1 MTTNPKRLRRNRKDS
16 MLFGV
21 AGGLAE
27 YFDIDATL
35 MRAIWVVFTIASA
48 GTALIAYIVLA
59 IIMPKEEAA
68 SGQSSQAADANGEDL
83 AEDSAE
89 VVPHSHEDGRWTTRQ
104 KLLGIGLVALGSI
117 FLLSN
122 LGFFSWWRWDVFW
135 PLILITIGVALI
147 FGRFMGGG
155 DD

>member
-1 MTTNPKRLRRNRKDS
+1 MTTNSKRLRRSKTDS

-21 AGGLAE
+21 AGGMAE
-27 YFDIDATL
+27 YFDIDPTL
-35 MRAIWVVFTIASA
+35 MRAAWVVLIVASA
-48 GTALIAYIVLA
+48 GAALIAYIVLA
-59 IIMPKEEAA
+59 IIMPKQEAT
-68 SGQSSQAADANGEDL
+68 SVQPSQSADENAEDL
-83 AEDSAE
+83 PEDAAE
-89 VVPHSHEDGRWTTRQ
+89 VVPHSRDDGRWTTRQ
-104 KLLGIGLVALGSI
+104 KLLGIGLVALGGI

-135 PLILITIGVALI
+135 PLILIAIGVALI